1 MALST
6 FSTPPSQA
14 TDAAFRVWGKA
25 ISDALTAVGVALSGD
40 TGQID
45 WAAVVTP
52 AAGNTSK
59 GYEIRIFADALQAT
73 VPIFIKIEYGS
84 GAAATSPALW
94 ITVGIATDGAGTL
107 TGAMTTRR
115 QLLTAGNSATSY
127 VSRATGD
134 PNRVAL
140 WTWTD
145 AGAVTYAMY
154 LSIERTHDTAG
165 ADTSEGF
172 TLLCGWGAVAN
183 VQLVTYLFGTGVVS
197 TETLLPALMPS
208 VGTGASGA
216 AVALYPIFPTK
227 GVYLNPLANVLIA
240 FQANVTP
247 GTPISFTYYGAMK
260 AFIPLNNNTIVSGVR
275 GSVAGTCYLVRNE

>member
-45 WAAVVTP
+45 WATVVKP
-52 AAGNTSK
+52 AAINTSQ
-59 GYEIRIFADALQAT
+59 GYEIRVFSDALQAT
-73 VPIFIKIEYGS
+73 VPIVIKIEFGS
-84 GAAATSPALW
+84 AAAATTPALW
-94 ITVGIATDGAGTL
+94 ITVGIATDGAGTW
-107 TGAMTTRR
+107 TGAVTTRR
-115 QLLTAGNSATSY
+115 QLIGTDYSATSWANR
-127 VSRATGD
+127 VTGD
-134 PNRVAL
+134 TNRVAL

-145 AGAVTYAMY
+145 AGYSSYARY
-154 LSIERTHDTAG
+154 FSIERTHDAAG
-165 ADTSEGF
+165 VDTNEGF
-172 TLLCGWGAVAN
+172 TLLCGYGAVAN
-183 VQLVTYLFGTGVVS
+183 VQLVVFLFGTGVVS
-197 TETLLPALMPS
+197 TETLLPALLPS

-227 GVYLNPLANVLIA
+227 GVYLDPLANVLVA
-240 FQANVTP
+240 FQATVTP
-247 GTPISFTYYGAMK
+247 GTQISFTYYGSTK
-260 AFIPLNNNTIVSGVR
+260 AFMPLNNNTTVSGVR